1 MRTRFLISAAVCTMG
16 AAAASDVP
24 ARPGASVG
32 PVPIRFTA
40 HPVDSSVVDGYQ
52 VVVADINHDG
62 RPDLLALSEEL
73 AWYESPRWQR
83 HVIVARGEDPINAA
97 VADLDG
103 DGIPEIALAHGF
115 STRYAES
122 AGSLTLL
129 THVGDPAGPWS
140 RREIDRVP
148 TSHRLRFVQVDGDA
162 QPVLVNV
169 PLIGAQSVAPDYRGT
184 VPVLA
189 YRPGAWTRE
198 VITEELH
205 GVIHGMLVARW
216 PGESYESVLS
226 AGFEGVHRFHREQ
239 GRWVRER
246 LVPGDPSAWPKS
258 GASEIVVGRAGRA
271 RFLAT
276 IEPWHGNQV
285 VVYREANG
293 AWTRHV
299 IDSTLV
305 DGHTL
310 VLGDFDGDGT
320 DELVA
325 GERQGRK
332 SAYLYRLTNAKADT
346 WTRMTLDDSRMA
358 AAGCA
363 VADLNA
369 DRRADVVCLEQAR
382 LTWYEN
388 RP

>member
-1 MRTRFLISAAVCTMG
+1 MG

-24 ARPGASVG
+24 ARPGPSVG

-129 THVGDPAGPWS
+129 THAGDPAGPWT

-162 QPVLVNV
+162 QPVLVNF
-169 PLIGAQSVAPDYRGT
+169 PLIGAQSVAPEYRGT

-198 VITEELH
+198 VITEALH

-246 LVPGDPSAWPKS
+246 LVRGDPSAWPKS

-285 VVYREANG
+285 VVYREASG

-346 WTRMTLDDSRMA
+346 WTRMTLDESRMA

-369 DRRADVVCLEQAR
+369 DRRADVVCIEQAR